1 MPQMM
6 AFLPLITAVAGPLL
20 SKAMGGGGSSGKEKS
35 APAQQIQSA
44 QPAVKNLFSS
54 PEQIKQATD
63 QYTQQ
68 GTAKWNQILA
78 GMGAGGGT
86 GGPDVATQIG
96 NQASQLGTRLGML
109 NSDSGYGSDP
119 MANLD
124 AIMKGVEGG
133 ISPKYS
139 VY

>member
-1 MPQMM
+1 MPQIM

-20 SKAMGGGGSSGKEKS
+20 SKALGGGAGEGKERGGGGPAAQIARAR
-35 APAQQIQSA
+35 AP
-44 QPAVKNLFSS
+44 LFAPS
-54 PEQIKQATD
+54 QIKEAQDKYSQT
-63 QYTQQ
+63 

-96 NQASQLGTRLGML
+96 SQANQLGSALQGLTTE
-109 NSDSGYGSDP
+109 SGYGDSP
-119 MANLD
+119 MGNLD
-124 AIMKGVEGG
+124 AILKGVESG

-139 VY
+139 VYS